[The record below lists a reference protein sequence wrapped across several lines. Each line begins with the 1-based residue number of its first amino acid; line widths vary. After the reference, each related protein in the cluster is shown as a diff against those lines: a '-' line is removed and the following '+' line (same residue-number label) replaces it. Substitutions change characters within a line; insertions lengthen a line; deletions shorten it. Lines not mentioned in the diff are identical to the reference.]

1 MFIDSSNNFTKGK
14 NQNYLEDSHLKTIM
28 SAYKERKDVEK
39 FAHLA
44 DSDEIE
50 ENDHNL
56 NITRYVD
63 TSEDE
68 VIIDL
73 VEVSKEI
80 AETEAKIAQLTSE
93 IDDMISQL
101 VEVDE
106 IPVIKRDESS
116 KKIKNDEAQE
126 VKTET
131 TLFD

>member
-1 MFIDSSNNFTKGK
+1 M
-14 NQNYLEDSHLKTIM
+14 
-28 SAYKERKDVEK
+28 
-39 FAHLA
+39 A

-50 ENDHNL
+50 KNDHNL

-68 VIIDL
+68 EIIDL
-73 VEVSKEI
+73 VEVAKEI
-80 AETEAKIAQLTSE
+80 AETEAKIASLTAE
-93 IDDMISQL
+93 IDDMVSQL

-116 KKIKNDEAQE
+116 EKIENDKTQK